1 VSLKGEVEIKILD
14 KNTGKV
20 KKQIKSNAISSVFAQ
35 YLINGLANGNYT
47 VPKFDQIEIV
57 PQTGNNILLNASASV
72 SDTGTAWQVVF
83 SASDSSS
90 NSYTT
95 KELHILSSQA
105 VYGLAYVSANIT
117 KGATDVLTITWTVS
131 QPYG

>member
-1 VSLKGEVEIKILD
+1 MKGEVEIKILD
-14 KNTGKV
+14 KNGKV
-20 KKQIKSNAISSVFAQ
+20 KKQIKANAISSTFAE
-35 YLINGLANGNYT
+35 YLINGLANGNFT
-47 VPKFDQIEIV
+47 VPKFDQIEII
-57 PQTGNNILLNASASV
+57 PQTGNDILLNASASV

-90 NSYTT
+90 NAYTT
-95 KELHILSSQA
+95 KEIHILSSQA
-105 VYGLAYVSANIT
+105 AYGLAHVSTTIT